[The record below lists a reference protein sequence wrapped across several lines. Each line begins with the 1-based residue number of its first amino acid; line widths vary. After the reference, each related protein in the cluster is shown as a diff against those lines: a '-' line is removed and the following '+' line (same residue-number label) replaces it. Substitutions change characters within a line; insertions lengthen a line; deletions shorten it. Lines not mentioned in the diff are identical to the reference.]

1 MSNVNSIQHTA
12 VKVNR
17 NWGHNRPVVSSKP
30 GEFAYLSPFIRE
42 ICVQCKDLN
51 LYVMNLINKMNKES
65 LENTTLADLNKYH
78 PNVLRRVI
86 YDQDIYNK
94 LIERLNEA

>member
-1 MSNVNSIQHTA
+1 MSNVNSTQKTPI
-12 VKVNR
+12 KVNR

-51 LYVMNLINKMNKES
+51 LYVMNLINKMDKEA

-78 PNVLRRVI
+78 PNLLRRVI
-86 YDQDIYNK
+86 YDRTIYNK
-94 LIERLNEA
+94 LIEQLTES